1 MLVLHRIEQV
11 LRELAAP
18 GLEPERRR
26 LDDRRPEPVARAD
39 RAIAAVGGLGQV
51 DVGLE
56 RDRTTVTRA
65 LIRLLHEFLVPFSAY
80 RLGGRGIIRRE
91 GFQSVRVSGG
101 MDFIPGGE
109 LSRRIREGDVS
120 AESELIRQFE
130 PGLRVLL
137 RRRTGGDHGLLQ
149 DLVQETLLVVIQ
161 RLRGAG
167 IDDPQKLAAFA
178 AQTAR
183 NLAIASLRKAERQ
196 KTDVDSEATERKPDS
211 SRSVESQVGDHE
223 AALAVRA
230 LLRELPQARDRLML
244 KRFYLEDHDK
254 EQICQEMQLTEAA
267 FNQALSRA
275 RRRFRQIGRAH
286 VLTPVT

>member
-1 MLVLHRIEQV
+1 
-11 LRELAAP
+11 
-18 GLEPERRR
+18 
-26 LDDRRPEPVARAD
+26 
-39 RAIAAVGGLGQV
+39 
-51 DVGLE
+51 
-56 RDRTTVTRA
+56 
-65 LIRLLHEFLVPFSAY
+65 
-80 RLGGRGIIRRE
+80 
-91 GFQSVRVSGG
+91 
-101 MDFIPGGE
+101 MDFVPGGE

-120 AESELIRQFE
+120 AEGELIRRFE

-137 RRRTGGDHGLLQ
+137 RRRTGGDYGLLQ

-167 IDDPQKLAAFA
+167 IEDPQKLAAFA

-196 KTDVDSEATERKPDS
+196 RTDVDSDATVRNADPTQ
-211 SRSVESQVGDHE
+211 SVDGIAADHE

-244 KRFYLEDHDK
+244 KRFYLDDHDK
-254 EQICQEMQLTEAA
+254 EFICQEMDLTEAA

-275 RRRFRQIGRAH
+275 RRRFRQILEERGFAKRD
-286 VLTPVT
+286 LLSLGL